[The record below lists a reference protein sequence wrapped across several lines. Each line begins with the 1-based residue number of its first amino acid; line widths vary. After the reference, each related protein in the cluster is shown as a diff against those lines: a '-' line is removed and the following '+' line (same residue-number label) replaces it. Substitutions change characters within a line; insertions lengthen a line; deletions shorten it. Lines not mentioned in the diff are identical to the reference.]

1 MKKNRLEAFTD
12 AIVPIIMTVLV
23 LELSGPKTY
32 SWQGLWDMREELMS
46 YAISFFLLAVVW
58 GNH

>member
-23 LELSGPKTY
+23 LELNPPEKLSWSGF
-32 SWQGLWDMREELMS
+32 WGIHEELMS
-46 YAISFFLLAVVW
+46 
-58 GNH
+58 